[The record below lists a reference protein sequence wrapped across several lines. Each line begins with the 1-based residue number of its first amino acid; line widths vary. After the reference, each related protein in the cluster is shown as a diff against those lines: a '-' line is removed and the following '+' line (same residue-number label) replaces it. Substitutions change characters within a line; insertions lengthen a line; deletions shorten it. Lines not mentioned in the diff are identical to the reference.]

1 MTTELE
7 KTIEVLVL
15 ESIYNPKSDLIAL
28 EARLNELLQKISS
41 ENRTK
46 AVNCLMTIV
55 KKYKKKTL
63 TDIPIHVM
71 KDSLF
76 PYMSTRD
83 LSRFLTVNRHPAEDS
98 DLIQP
103 QMDRRKKVYLERK
116 KRLQTALAVF
126 NSSNKKYKARQ
137 NSNRVLKQEIKKGA
151 TFRQIKPYLRL
162 GKKNYYSTDYH
173 EDLLLTLMKREY
185 DLGVLSLDNIF
196 KFFGEHQIFGIQ
208 NYWDREKVEQE
219 GRKMLICSKA
229 TIRDFIGYIIMKD
242 YERGIPLTEIYSKIK
257 GNWSFNW
264 SYIES
269 PALDRSLLAPVL
281 SVLIEKEAQKGV
293 SLFQMI
299 PMTYHLK
306 WKQIKEL
313 INLQYKEGI
322 LTMDQVQTL
331 LKNYQKKIIDLTRDD
346 PRDKHLDQLILSLQS
361 HGQKWP

>member
-41 ENRTK
+41 ESRTK

-63 TDIPIHVM
+63 MDIPIHVM

-173 EDLLLTLMKREY
+173 EDLLSTLMKREY

-196 KFFGEHQIFGIQ
+196 KFFGENQIIGIQ

-219 GRKMLICSKA
+219 GHKMLICSKA
-229 TIRDFIGYIIMKD
+229 IIRDLIQYIIMKD

-322 LTMDQVQTL
+322 LTMDQIQTL
-331 LKNYQKKIIDLTRDD
+331 LKNYQKEIIDLTRDD
-346 PRDKHLDQLILSLQS
+346 PRDKYLDQLILSLQS

>member
-41 ENRTK
+41 ESRTK

-63 TDIPIHVM
+63 MDIPIHVM

-173 EDLLLTLMKREY
+173 EDLLLELMKREY
-185 DLGVLSLDNIF
+185 DLGVISLDNIF
-196 KFFGEHQIFGIQ
+196 NFLEKHQIFGIQ
-208 NYWDREKVEQE
+208 NYWDRERVEQE
-219 GRKMLICSKA
+219 GRKMLICSQGIISKLIA
-229 TIRDFIGYIIMKD
+229 YIILKD

-257 GNWSFNW
+257 GNFRN
-264 SYIES
+264 YIES

-281 SVLIEKEAQKGV
+281 SVLIDKEAQKGV
-293 SLFQMI
+293 SLLQMV

-306 WKQIKEL
+306 WNRLKEL
-313 INLQYKEGI
+313 IILQYEKGI
-322 LTMDQVQTL
+322 LTMDQIQTL
-331 LKNYQKKIIDLTRDD
+331 LKNYQKKVIDNPNNSMMLYSLKDNV
-346 PRDKHLDQLILSLQS
+346 DKLFLSLKS
-361 HGQKWP
+361 SGGK